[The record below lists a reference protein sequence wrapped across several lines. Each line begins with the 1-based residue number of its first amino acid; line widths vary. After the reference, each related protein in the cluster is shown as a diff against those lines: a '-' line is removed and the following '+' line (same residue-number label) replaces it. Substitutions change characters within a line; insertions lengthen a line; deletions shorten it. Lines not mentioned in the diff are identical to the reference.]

1 MLIGVFHP
9 HDPFS
14 VMTENRVQ
22 AIVAES
28 VRQDVQLVF
37 FNEAGIDLDQ
47 MTVSG
52 VMFEEGVWN
61 ERVLPFPQAIMN
73 IRPWGPRRRS
83 DRELIFRKLVPFT
96 AFLID
101 NKWEI
106 TKMLAEHPVLAKH
119 LVPTAVLEDASQITE
134 LLEAHSKLVIKPVQ
148 GSRGE
153 GVQAMVRRNDQYG
166 LQAGADWTWMNRTEL
181 DAFVAQLNR
190 EYLIQPYIV
199 CLTPEQEPFDFRVL
213 VQRDGCGEWNVTIIY
228 PRIGAINTITS
239 NVSVGGRTEPVE
251 PFLQRLFPGQAESL
265 SAQMT
270 ALGLE
275 LAAFIDSHYAH
286 PLNELGID
294 LAIDAERRIWF
305 YEANTCPG
313 TLYHEQERAVQAV
326 AYVKYIAEQAN
337 PKSRLPAHSN
347 EPFSLGLLFS
357 EPPEREDLEAFAD
370 VAGAHGV
377 QLAYFLLEDISF
389 RAGSISGYWREGP
402 SWSKRLF
409 AFPDRVYNLMEQTD
423 LEAAYTLYR
432 PSSNLQLT
440 SNEPKGPVPS
450 SLFFAVASRH
460 AELAAHLPQFV
471 RPEGPEEAQH
481 FIDRCGLVVMK
492 TDNARQ
498 LEDVLMIRRLTDR
511 YVVQE
516 EQFVHTLTASEF
528 QAFLQLFY
536 DSGYILI
543 EQISSSTHDGHALH
557 LRMYMTKTAEGAWR
571 LLHIAPLLALASD
584 EPQAAL
590 PCEVKWDWLLD
601 REFPEM
607 EGIRLNDR
615 LHALTCTMAEQLNT
629 ASRHHIHELIL
640 DAAIDSAGTIRLLGG
655 EYEGPAGVVHP
666 YEAARYVIPYALIL
680 QTSQYA
686 KALHR

>member
-28 VRQDVQLVF
+28 VRQNVQLVF
-37 FNEAGIDLDQ
+37 FNESGIDLDRR
-47 MTVSG
+47 TVSG
-52 VMFEEGVWN
+52 LYFDGSGWIENVFA
-61 ERVLPFPQAIMN
+61 FPQAIMN

-106 TKMLAEHPVLAKH
+106 TKLIAQHPTLAAHI
-119 LVPTAVLEDASQITE
+119 VPTAVLEEAAQIEE
-134 LLEAHSKLVIKPVQ
+134 LLDAHSKLVIKPVQ

-153 GVQAMVRRNDQYG
+153 GVQAMVRKDGRYG
-166 LQAGADWTWMNRTEL
+166 LQAGADWTWMNREEL
-181 DAFVAQLNR
+181 DAFVRQLNR

-199 CLTPEQEPFDFRVL
+199 CLTPELEPFDFRVL
-213 VQRDGCGEWNVTIIY
+213 VQRDGQGEWGVTIIY
-228 PRIGAINTITS
+228 PRIGARDTITS

-251 PFLQRLFPGQAESL
+251 PFLQRLFPGQAETF
-265 SAQMT
+265 AARMQ

-275 LAAFIDSHYAH
+275 LAEWIDSHYAH

-294 LAIDAERRIWF
+294 LALDAEHRLWF

-326 AYVKYIAEQAN
+326 AYVKYIAEQA
-337 PKSRLPAHSN
+337 SRESRPLAARSDAA
-347 EPFSLGLLFS
+347 SLGLLFS
-357 EPPEREDLEAFAD
+357 EPPMREELEAYAD
-370 VAGAHGV
+370 VAGAYGV

-389 RAGSISGYWREGP
+389 RAMSISGYWREGRT
-402 SWSKRLF
+402 WSKRLF
-409 AFPDRVYNLMEQTD
+409 AVPDIVYNLMEHPD
-423 LEAAYTLYR
+423 LEAAHALYR
-432 PSSNLQLT
+432 PNSNLLLT

-460 AELAAHLPQFV
+460 LGLAGHLPQFV
-471 RPEGPEEAQH
+471 RPETPEEAQS
-481 FIDRCGLVVMK
+481 FIDRCGLAVMK

-498 LEDVLMIRRLTDR
+498 LEDVLIIRRLPEH
-511 YVVQE
+511 YVVQD
-516 EQFVHTLTASEF
+516 EQFTHTLAASEF
-528 QAFLQLFY
+528 QTFLQLFH
-536 DSGYILI
+536 DSGYMLI
-543 EQISSSTHDGHALH
+543 QQIDSATHDGHALH
-557 LRMYMTKTAEGAWR
+557 IRVYMLKQADGAWTV
-571 LLHIAPLLALASD
+571 LHIAPLLALASG

-601 REFPEM
+601 REFPET
-607 EGIRLNDR
+607 EGAKLDDQ
-615 LHALTCTMAEQLNT
+615 LHALACTMAEQLAA
-629 ASRHHIHELIL
+629 ASRHRIHELIL
-640 DAAIDSAGTIRLLGG
+640 DAAIDGEGTIRLLGG
-655 EYEGPAGVVHP
+655 EYDGPAGVVHP
-666 YEAARYVIPYALIL
+666 YETARHVIPYALSLL
-680 QTSQYA
+680 QTQYA
-686 KALHR
+686 KAFGR